1 MSDPTQDIDAHS
13 GIETTGHEW
22 DGIKE
27 LNNPLPRWWLITWY
41 ICIAWAIGYMIF
53 MPAIPALPGMGTNTR
68 GVIGHSDRV
77 NVAKAVEEMHT
88 ARAAQGAQLLGAS
101 LEQIKT
107 DRNLQQFALAMG
119 ESVFGDN
126 CATCHGSG
134 GRGAK
139 GYPTL
144 ADDIWLWDGSLEGIE
159 QTIRHGIRHMADEE
173 TRNSQMPAFG
183 RDKFLTSEQIDDL
196 VEKVLSF
203 SGREGVDSKAV
214 LRAEPIWTQQ
224 CVTCHGVDGRG
235 SHDVGAANLTDQD
248 WLHGDKRRDIYNMIY
263 NAPGGHMPAWD
274 DRLDDATIKALAVYV
289 NSLSGGE

>member
-1 MSDPTQDIDAHS
+1 MSESKQDIDAHS

-41 ICIAWAIGYMIF
+41 ISIAWAIGYMIF
-53 MPAIPALPGMGTNTR
+53 MPSIPALPGMGTNTR
-68 GVIGHSDRV
+68 GIGEHSDRV
-77 NVAKAVEEMHT
+77 NVAQAVEDMRA
-88 ARAAQGAQLLGAS
+88 ARAAQGTQLLGAS
-101 LEQIKT
+101 LEEIKT
-107 DRNLQQFALAMG
+107 DRDLQQLALAMS

-139 GYPTL
+139 GYPIL
-144 ADDIWLWDGSLEGIE
+144 ADNIWLWDGSLAGIE
-159 QTIRHGIRHMADEE
+159 QTIRHGIRHMADDE

-203 SGREGVDSKAV
+203 SGREGVDSKAAM
-214 LRAEPIWTQQ
+214 RAEPLWAQH
-224 CVTCHGVDGRG
+224 CVSCHGVDGRG
-235 SHDVGAANLTDQD
+235 SHEVGAANLTDQD
-248 WLHGDKRRDIYNMIY
+248 WLHGGNRRDIYNMIY
-263 NAPGGHMPAWD
+263 NAPNAHMPAWD